1 MRPKIFMLDQFLLE
15 RIIQEAYEVL
25 SRVGVLVENPEATQ
39 LLLDG
44 GCVLN
49 HRRVCIPQALVEK
62 ALYTVPSALIL
73 YDRDGKP
80 TLDLGDDRIHFNPGS
95 SALRILDW
103 PSQQER
109 RPQTADLVRLA
120 RLTDRLPHLAA
131 QSTGL
136 VAGDV
141 PQELVDRY
149 RLYLALIHSSKPVI
163 TGTFTLQ
170 GFKVMHDLLAAVRG
184 GQKELRLKPLAIFD
198 CCPSPPLKWSRVTSQ
213 ALIDC
218 SRAGIPVELVSMPL
232 TAATAP
238 ATLAGSL
245 VQHTAENLSGIVL
258 SQLAAPGASVI
269 YGGSP
274 VAMDP
279 RTGTTPMGAI
289 ETMMIECGYVQIG
302 KYFNLP
308 THAYMSLTD
317 AKVLDAQSGLEAAM
331 GAVLAGLAGVNVVSG
346 PGMMDFENCLSLEK
360 LIIDHEICGMIHR
373 LVRGIEP
380 RGSRL
385 AADLYGD
392 LEAGD
397 LFFTSEHTLNFLRR
411 EIAVPGP
418 VIDRDPY
425 EVRRRK
431 AGYSIGERSHQR
443 LQELLSIPAP
453 QPLAE
458 PAARELH
465 RIMTAD
471 AERHGLRSLPDRAE
485 G

>member
-25 SRVGVLVENPEATQ
+25 SRVGVLMENPEATQ

-44 GCVLN
+44 GCVVHN
-49 HRRVCIPQALVEK
+49 RRVCIPQALVEK
-62 ALYTVPSALIL
+62 ALYTVPSTLIL

-80 TLDLGDDRIHFNPGS
+80 TLDLSEDRIHFNPGS
-95 SALRILDW
+95 SALSILDW

-109 RPQTADLVRLA
+109 RPRTADLVRLA
-120 RLTDRLPHLAA
+120 RLTDRLPYLAA

-136 VAGDV
+136 VAEDV
-141 PQELVDRY
+141 PQEIVDRY
-149 RLYLALIHSSKPVI
+149 RLYLALMHSSKPVI

-170 GFKVMHDLLAAVRG
+170 GFKVMQDLLAAVRG
-184 GQKELRLKPLAIFD
+184 GQQELRLKPLAIFD
-198 CCPSPPLKWSRVTSQ
+198 CCPSPPLKWSKVTSQ

-218 SRAGIPVELVSMPL
+218 SRAGIPVQLVSMPL

-245 VQHTAENLSGIVL
+245 VQHTAETLSGIVL
-258 SQLAAPGASVI
+258 SQLAATGAPVI

-380 RGSRL
+380 RGDRL
-385 AADLYGD
+385 ATDLYGD

-397 LFFTSEHTLNFLRR
+397 LFFTSEQTLNFLRS

-431 AGYSIGERSHQR
+431 ADYSIGERSHQR
-443 LQELLSIPAP
+443 LQELLSAPAP
-453 QPLAE
+453 PPLAE
-458 PAARELH
+458 PAARDLH

-471 AERHGLRSLPDRAE
+471 AERHGLHTLPDLFK

>member
-1 MRPKIFMLDQFLLE
+1 
-15 RIIQEAYEVL
+15 
-25 SRVGVLVENPEATQ
+25 
-39 LLLDG
+39 
-44 GCVLN
+44 
-49 HRRVCIPQALVEK
+49 
-62 ALYTVPSALIL
+62 
-73 YDRDGKP
+73 
-80 TLDLGDDRIHFNPGS
+80 
-95 SALRILDW
+95 
-103 PSQQER
+103 
-109 RPQTADLVRLA
+109 
-120 RLTDRLPHLAA
+120 
-131 QSTGL
+131 
-136 VAGDV
+136 
-141 PQELVDRY
+141 
-149 RLYLALIHSSKPVI
+149 
-163 TGTFTLQ
+163 
-170 GFKVMHDLLAAVRG
+170 
-184 GQKELRLKPLAIFD
+184 
-198 CCPSPPLKWSRVTSQ
+198 
-213 ALIDC
+213 
-218 SRAGIPVELVSMPL
+218 
-232 TAATAP
+232 
-238 ATLAGSL
+238 
-245 VQHTAENLSGIVL
+245 
-258 SQLAAPGASVI
+258 
-269 YGGSP
+269 
-274 VAMDP
+274 
-279 RTGTTPMGAI
+279 
-289 ETMMIECGYVQIG
+289 
-302 KYFNLP
+302 
-308 THAYMSLTD
+308 
-317 AKVLDAQSGLEAAM
+317 M